1 MISMLSASPY
11 SVLLKGTKLAQV
23 SDLLRCILRLPE
35 LEYIELTKMS
45 NFNLTTSV
53 DLAICICHCQDAF
66 LAIGTSPERPIAQ
79 HSEWTCWVGQCDGLT
94 RVGLRVR

>member
-1 MISMLSASPY
+1 MISTISASPY

-23 SDLLRCILRLPE
+23 SDLLRCILRLPG

-45 NFNLTTSV
+45 NFSLTTSV

-66 LAIGTSPERPIAQ
+66 LAIGTCRKGPLPNIVNGPA
-79 HSEWTCWVGQCDGLT
+79 GLGD
-94 RVGLRVR
+94 VMVS